1 MPGLIE
7 SLSRWPVGSGED
19 SRRGH
24 FVQAS
29 YGHAPFSTY
38 GHAILTPASRV
49 GNSPAYAAALQ
60 RATLAICQVMRP
72 AHAVRPWFPEPLS
85 LCSLLPPPWPTA
97 RSVCSRGVCKLLDH
111 ALRQR
116 TAHMAAAA
124 AGERGH
130 VYLLCQACRRGTTV
144 PPSSTNAHIN
154 RNGVQSELR

>member
-1 MPGLIE
+1 MAGRQRRRLE
-7 SLSRWPVGSGED
+7 EGTLCSGELRPCTILYVRPCNTH
-19 SRRGH
+19 SCFKGRQQPRVCSSITARNSG
-24 FVQAS
+24 
-29 YGHAPFSTY
+29 YLPGHAARACCPPLVP
-38 GHAILTPASRV
+38 I
-49 GNSPAYAAALQ
+49 AA
-60 RATLAICQVMRP
+60 VP
-72 AHAVRPWFPEPLS
+72 
-85 LCSLLPPPWPTA
+85 CSLLSPPWPTA